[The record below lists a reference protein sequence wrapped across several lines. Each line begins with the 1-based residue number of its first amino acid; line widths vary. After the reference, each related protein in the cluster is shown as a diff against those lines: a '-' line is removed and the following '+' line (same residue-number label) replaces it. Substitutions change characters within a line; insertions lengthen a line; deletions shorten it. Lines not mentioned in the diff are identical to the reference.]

1 MSARSEGAMDNVTET
16 ANCDDFDTLLE
27 GSSLGAP
34 RVIAAIGTAPPAARQ
49 RFDHAARHPQAVSDE
64 DKAAPAYGTQLCVHE
79 FLATAP
85 RTVEPQGRTPARTLR
100 TVPTGTGR
108 TAVYLGLL
116 HRARL
121 QGLANGDAAV
131 PRRILLVVSRRELLN
146 AALFRTARDGEGQSD
161 RGPSAGLRFEPEARC
176 APAEPFAWAPP
187 CDQLMAHR
195 APAYA
200 AQDVFDYLR
209 GTVSESGIAA
219 AAAPA
224 TRNAVMP
231 LYVMDDEIDRGPSSA
246 EAGVVQAAPLPL
258 DGYARMQSVPAAL
271 RFHGEH
277 PSQRDAQECWRGLQP
292 SASVSR
298 GKTVM
303 LQVALAWCMQSAE
316 AVPSYAVPL
325 TCASEE
331 RSGRHIDLQ
340 RWWMLRAVLA
350 DGLWQVSGAKTHA
363 PGTEQLWSAA
373 IGYTWPPALELP
385 CLKLSWEPQM
395 ALWTPGPSR
404 PCPQHTP
411 DADMSASR
419 PRQTSD
425 AGALRT
431 RHTVETETTGRL
443 HLDTQASITLP
454 LPTHINYRATDPY
467 AVEAVFTQED
477 GDVTWTF
484 SRELLADGMHARAG
498 TGDVA
503 IWPGT
508 GTGIKDDAQI
518 FIELSPPSGTA
529 LVSLPRAC
537 VEEFL
542 NQTTSIVPAGAEHT
556 YISPTLQELERQLNQ
571 LARHPG
577 GCE

>member
-1 MSARSEGAMDNVTET
+1 
-16 ANCDDFDTLLE
+16 
-27 GSSLGAP
+27 
-34 RVIAAIGTAPPAARQ
+34 
-49 RFDHAARHPQAVSDE
+49 
-64 DKAAPAYGTQLCVHE
+64 
-79 FLATAP
+79 
-85 RTVEPQGRTPARTLR
+85 
-100 TVPTGTGR
+100 
-108 TAVYLGLL
+108 
-116 HRARL
+116 
-121 QGLANGDAAV
+121 
-131 PRRILLVVSRRELLN
+131 
-146 AALFRTARDGEGQSD
+146 
-161 RGPSAGLRFEPEARC
+161 
-176 APAEPFAWAPP
+176 
-187 CDQLMAHR
+187 
-195 APAYA
+195 
-200 AQDVFDYLR
+200 
-209 GTVSESGIAA
+209 
-219 AAAPA
+219 
-224 TRNAVMP
+224 
-231 LYVMDDEIDRGPSSA
+231 
-246 EAGVVQAAPLPL
+246 
-258 DGYARMQSVPAAL
+258 
-271 RFHGEH
+271 
-277 PSQRDAQECWRGLQP
+277 
-292 SASVSR
+292 
-298 GKTVM
+298 
-303 LQVALAWCMQSAE
+303 
-316 AVPSYAVPL
+316 
-325 TCASEE
+325 
-331 RSGRHIDLQ
+331 
-340 RWWMLRAVLA
+340 
-350 DGLWQVSGAKTHA
+350 
-363 PGTEQLWSAA
+363 
-373 IGYTWPPALELP
+373 
-385 CLKLSWEPQM
+385 
-395 ALWTPGPSR
+395 
-404 PCPQHTP
+404 
-411 DADMSASR
+411 MSASR